1 MGGCHRP
8 NTFMELAIAKG
19 VDLDSVDFYN
29 VTIETAF
36 NFFRIGSQIVTDIDT
51 LQRVTYEIVEDFEK

>member
-1 MGGCHRP
+1 
-8 NTFMELAIAKG
+8 MELAIAKG

-36 NFFRIGSQIVTDIDT
+36 NFFRIGSQIVTDIDR